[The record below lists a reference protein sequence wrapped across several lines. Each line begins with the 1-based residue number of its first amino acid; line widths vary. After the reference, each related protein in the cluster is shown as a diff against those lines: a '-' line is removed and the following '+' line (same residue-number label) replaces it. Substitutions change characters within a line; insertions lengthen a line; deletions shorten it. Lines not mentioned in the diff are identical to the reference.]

1 MSVSDEELA
10 ERLENRLM
18 SHGVYVVDYT
28 ESEGQ
33 LHVAYETV
41 SAGEGIAKSEIGR
54 LLNVL
59 LDAREDGWE
68 PRDIKAWVYD
78 IDDAPVSERDHRGT
92 WEAREGWIHAMEK
105 GYINEKDFS
114 ALVISTVTT
123 QQGPEA

>member
-28 ESEGQ
+28 ESEGA
-33 LHVAYETV
+33 LHVAYETA
-41 SAGEGIAKSEIGR
+41 SAGEGVAKNEIGR

-68 PRDIKAWVYD
+68 ARDINAWVYD
-78 IDDAPVSERDHRGT
+78 IEEGDVSDRDPRGR
-92 WEAREGWIHAMEK
+92 WEAREGWIHALEE
-105 GYINEKDFS
+105 GYISETDFS
-114 ALVISTVTT
+114 TLVISTVQT
-123 QQGPEA
+123 

>member
-28 ESEGQ
+28 DSEGE
-33 LHVAYETV
+33 LHVAYETTT
-41 SAGEGIAKSEIGR
+41 AGEGIAKNEIGR

-68 PRDIKAWVYD
+68 PRTINAWVYD
-78 IDDAPVSERDHRGT
+78 IDERPVSERDHRGR
-92 WEAREGWIHAMEK
+92 WEAHEGWIHALEA
-105 GYINEKDFS
+105 GHISETDFS
-114 ALVISTVTT
+114 TLVLSTVRT
-123 QQGPEA
+123 

>member
-33 LHVAYETV
+33 LHVAYETT
-41 SAGEGIAKSEIGR
+41 SGGEGVARNEIGR

-59 LDAREDGWE
+59 LDAREEGWE
-68 PRDIKAWVYD
+68 PRDVNAWVYD
-78 IDDAPVSERDHRGT
+78 IEKGDISDRDPRGR
-92 WEAREGWIHAMEK
+92 WETREGWFHALEE
-105 GYINEKDFS
+105 GYLSETDFS
-114 ALVISTVTT
+114 ALVLSTV
-123 QQGPEA
+123 QA

>member
-28 ESEGQ
+28 ESEGA
-33 LHVAYETV
+33 LHVAYETA
-41 SAGEGIAKSEIGR
+41 SAGEGVAKNEIGR

-68 PRDIKAWVYD
+68 ARDINAWVYD
-78 IDDAPVSERDHRGT
+78 IEEGDISDRDPRGR
-92 WEAREGWIHAMEK
+92 WEAREGWIHALEE
-105 GYINEKDFS
+105 GYISETDFS
-114 ALVISTVTT
+114 TLVISTVQT
-123 QQGPEA
+123 